1 MNLESLNLD
10 SCKIGDEGL
19 ANFSG
24 ILWDYGDIVYIW
36 LVFLLSIFFKLG
48 WKWIDSAS
56 FLTLAY

>member
-24 ILWDYGDIVYIW
+24 ILWDYGDISLHMV
-36 LVFLLSIFFKLG
+36 LFSFFQ
-48 WKWIDSAS
+48 
-56 FLTLAY
+56 FF